1 MQFTENEDRVKSLSC
16 NQSFLSS
23 TQDST
28 ESIAT
33 PHEADF
39 EDEQI
44 RALLASPRY
53 LLQREAS
60 AERSHFYHSERE
72 SLMSSSSQ
80 DPKPVGTGKPLA
92 VFSSQKSLNFRH
104 NFRERESNLFWRVM
118 NRFSDSLT
126 WQMLRN
132 LFLVE
137 IEITCLLK

>member
-53 LLQREAS
+53 LPQREAS

-92 VFSSQKSLNFRH
+92 VFSSQNSLNFRH
-104 NFRERESNLFWRVM
+104 NFRERA
-118 NRFSDSLT
+118 
-126 WQMLRN
+126 
-132 LFLVE
+132 
-137 IEITCLLK
+137 TCFGE